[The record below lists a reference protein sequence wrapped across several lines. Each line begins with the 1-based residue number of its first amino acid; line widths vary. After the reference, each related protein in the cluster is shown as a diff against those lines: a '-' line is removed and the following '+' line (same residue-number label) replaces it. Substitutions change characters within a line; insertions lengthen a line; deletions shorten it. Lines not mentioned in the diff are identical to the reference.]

1 VRRFPH
7 QRFAALH
14 SPRKRASDAERLR
27 KLRAPPAAATRA
39 CACETPAM
47 MSTEGPM
54 KFSFTD
60 LRDSRTRERESRRAT
75 SRRRF
80 QCNLF
85 EFWRRCRRVR
95 CHRERT
101 CVGDPH
107 ACFDRLR
114 ATIPPAHKDPSRA
127 AILAR
132 SNADMSMT
140 EQILDALGMGGVLP
154 PHSPT
159 STGYGEGAPPARSRA
174 SSTRYGPS
182 REQFNPPHPPASPSP
197 SSTAPASS

>member
-1 VRRFPH
+1 
-7 QRFAALH
+7 
-14 SPRKRASDAERLR
+14 
-27 KLRAPPAAATRA
+27 
-39 CACETPAM
+39 
-47 MSTEGPM
+47 M

-60 LRDSRTRERESRRAT
+60 LRDSRTRERESRRAA

-140 EQILDALGMGGVLP
+140 EQILGALVWVVCSLP
-154 PHSPT
+154 I
-159 STGYGEGAPPARSRA
+159 ARRRRA
-174 SSTRYGPS
+174 
-182 REQFNPPHPPASPSP
+182 
-197 SSTAPASS
+197 